1 MKKYI
6 VNTINYFID
15 EDTGELNKK
24 GMILGG
30 ILFFIALNIVGYLEG
45 GGLFPWE

>member
-15 EDTGELNKK
+15 QETGELNNR
-24 GMILGG
+24 GMILAG
-30 ILFFIALNIVGYLEG
+30 ILFFLALNLVGYLEG

>member
-15 EDTGELNKK
+15 EDTGELNKR

>member
-1 MKKYI
+1 MKKHMI
-6 VNTINYFID
+6 NTINYFID